1 MYFFLLTAISH
12 FINVRYI
19 IANHFVIVNLFYQN
33 GRTPLMTA
41 AISGKTEI
49 LKMLLEAK
57 ADANTQDKVNN
68 AAHVCMM

>member
-1 MYFFLLTAISH
+1 
-12 FINVRYI
+12 
-19 IANHFVIVNLFYQN
+19 
-33 GRTPLMTA
+33 MTA